1 MKIPCSNCNQRLE
14 IPEELAGQTI
24 ECPACNASLAVPAI
38 EVPPPATPQIRV
50 TAPQASEP
58 QKPATK
64 RKIAAPPIAA
74 SPKKTK
80 SLIPKLAIGA
90 IAGVAVVVLIMV
102 FSGGSKDVSESN
114 PIVYESESDFL
125 TDYSGTYVAK
135 IKSPDTKE
143 NFIEFTL
150 KPDKSFIFGG
160 SRDDEKMK
168 GRWKIEND
176 VLLLTGT
183 VESDPND
190 EGVIKIDKT
199 TLRLIE
205 ISDSKGHSIPGDQ
218 LASEGAK
225 GIYFKK
231 N

>member
-1 MKIPCSNCNQRLE
+1 MKIPCSSCNQRLE
-14 IPEELAGQTI
+14 IPDELAGQTI
-24 ECPACNASLAVPAI
+24 ECPACNARLAVPTL
-38 EVPPPATPQIRV
+38 EPPPPTTPQVKV
-50 TAPQASEP
+50 TNPQAV
-58 QKPATK
+58 
-64 RKIAAPPIAA
+64 
-74 SPKKTK
+74 SPKKSK
-80 SLIPKLAIGA
+80 SLIPKLAIAA
-90 IAGVAVVVLIMV
+90 ITGVVVVVLIMF
-102 FSGGSKDVSESN
+102 FSGGSKDVLESN
-114 PIVYESESDFL
+114 PIVYESESDSRA
-125 TDYSGTYVAK
+125 DYSGTYVAK
-135 IKSPDTKE
+135 AKSPDAKE

-160 SRDDEKMK
+160 SRDDKKMK
-168 GRWKIEND
+168 GQWKIEND
-176 VLLLTGT
+176 ILLLTGT

>member
-1 MKIPCSNCNQRLE
+1 LE

-24 ECPACNASLAVPAI
+24 ECPACNASLAVPSI

-50 TAPQASEP
+50 TAP

-80 SLIPKLAIGA
+80 SLIPKRAIGA
-90 IAGVAVVVLIMV
+90 ISGVAVVVLIMV

-114 PIVYESESDFL
+114 PIGYESESDFL

-160 SRDDEKMK
+160 SRNDKKMK

-205 ISDSKGHSIPGDQ
+205 IIDSKGHSIPGDQ

>member
-1 MKIPCSNCNQRLE
+1 MKIPCSSCNQRLE
-14 IPEELAGQTI
+14 IPDELAGQTI
-24 ECPACNASLAVPAI
+24 ECPACNARLAVPTL
-38 EVPPPATPQIRV
+38 EPPPPTTPQVKV
-50 TAPQASEP
+50 TNPQAVS
-58 QKPATK
+58 
-64 RKIAAPPIAA
+64 
-74 SPKKTK
+74 SKKSK
-80 SLIPKLAIGA
+80 SLIPKLAIAA
-90 IAGVAVVVLIMV
+90 ITGVVVVVLIMF
-102 FSGGSKDVSESN
+102 FSGGSKDVLESN
-114 PIVYESESDFL
+114 PIVYESESDSRA
-125 TDYSGTYVAK
+125 DYSGTYVAK
-135 IKSPDTKE
+135 AKSPDAKE

>member
-14 IPEELAGQTI
+14 IPDELAGQTI
-24 ECPACNASLAVPAI
+24 ECPACNARLAVPTL
-38 EVPPPATPQIRV
+38 EPPPPTTPQVKV
-50 TAPQASEP
+50 TNPQAV
-58 QKPATK
+58 
-64 RKIAAPPIAA
+64 
-74 SPKKTK
+74 SPKKSK
-80 SLIPKLAIGA
+80 SLIPKLAIAA
-90 IAGVAVVVLIMV
+90 ITGVVVVVLIMF
-102 FSGGSKDVSESN
+102 FSGGSKDVLESN
-114 PIVYESESDFL
+114 PIVYESESDSRA
-125 TDYSGTYVAK
+125 DYSGTYVAK
-135 IKSPDTKE
+135 TKSPDTKE

-160 SRDDEKMK
+160 SRDDKKMK

-218 LASEGAK
+218 LAPEGAK

>member
-1 MKIPCSNCNQRLE
+1 LE

-24 ECPACNASLAVPAI
+24 ECPACNASLAVPSI

-50 TAPQASEP
+50 TAP

-90 IAGVAVVVLIMV
+90 ISGVAVVVLIMV

-114 PIVYESESDFL
+114 PIGYESESDFL

-160 SRDDEKMK
+160 SRNDKKMK

-205 ISDSKGHSIPGDQ
+205 IIDSKGHSIPGDQ

>member
-1 MKIPCSNCNQRLE
+1 MKIPCSSCNQRLE

-24 ECPACNASLAVPAI
+24 ECPACNASLAVPTL
-38 EVPPPATPQIRV
+38 EPPPPTTPQVKV
-50 TAPQASEP
+50 TNPQAV
-58 QKPATK
+58 
-64 RKIAAPPIAA
+64 
-74 SPKKTK
+74 SPKKSK
-80 SLIPKLAIGA
+80 SLIPKLAIAA
-90 IAGVAVVVLIMV
+90 ITGVVVVVLIMF
-102 FSGGSKDVSESN
+102 FSGGSKDVLESN
-114 PIVYESESDFL
+114 PIVYESESDSRA
-125 TDYSGTYVAK
+125 DYSGTYVAK
-135 IKSPDTKE
+135 TKSPDAKE

-160 SRDDEKMK
+160 SRDDKKMK

-218 LASEGAK
+218 LAPEGAK